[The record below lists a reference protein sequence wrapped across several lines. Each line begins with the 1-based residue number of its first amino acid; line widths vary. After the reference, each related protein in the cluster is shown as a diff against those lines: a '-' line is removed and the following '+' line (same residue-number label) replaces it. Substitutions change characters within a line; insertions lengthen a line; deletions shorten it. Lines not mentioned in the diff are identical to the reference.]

1 MLRPG
6 DCSASFRKGA
16 SHLLWAKPEVTTQV
30 LFEAMLGPEPSQV
43 LTPGAA
49 LQGTEPAAGHGAE
62 ISVTG
67 QAGRQSSS
75 SLTAGRAERAC
86 RRVRAGP
93 RAAL

>member
-1 MLRPG
+1 M
-6 DCSASFRKGA
+6 
-16 SHLLWAKPEVTTQV
+16 LWAKPQVTTQV
-30 LFEAMLGPEPSQV
+30 LFKAVLGPEPSQV

-62 ISVTG
+62 FQSRVSV
-67 QAGRQSSS
+67 AGRAAAA
-75 SLTAGRAERAC
+75 LTAGRAERAC